1 MRRSLLLALVSL
13 TVLTACGTGSGEDAA
28 SGDPA
33 GSGSAGDIAQAD
45 DDLQVTLDPGDGSP
59 VQEWTLSCRDTPE
72 GSHPDAG
79 AACAHLHGMQDP
91 FTPLAAD
98 VVCTEQYGGPETAR
112 VIGRW
117 DGEQVDLDL
126 SRSDGCRIA
135 QWDALGP
142 LLAVDL
148 D

>member
-1 MRRSLLLALVSL
+1 VRRRAVLALTTL
-13 TVLTACGTGSGEDAA
+13 GVLAACAAPAGDDAA

-33 GSGSAGDIAQAD
+33 DSTAAGDITQAD

-72 GSHPDAG
+72 GSHPGAG
-79 AACAHLHGMQDP
+79 AACEHLSGMQDP
-91 FTPLAAD
+91 FAPLGAD
-98 VVCTEQYGGPETAR
+98 AVCTEQYGGPETAR

-117 DGEQVDLDL
+117 DGEPVDLEL

-142 LLAVDL
+142 LLAFDL

>member
-1 MRRSLLLALVSL
+1 MRRSVVLALASVA
-13 TVLTACGTGSGEDAA
+13 VLSACATGPGDDAA
-28 SGDPA
+28 GGDPA
-33 GSGSAGDIAQAD
+33 DSTAAGDIAQAD

-79 AACAHLHGMQDP
+79 AACEHLSGMRDP
-91 FTPLAAD
+91 FAPLVAD
-98 VVCTEQYGGPETAR
+98 AVCTEQYGGPETAR

-117 DGEQVDLDL
+117 DGEPVDLEL

-142 LLAVDL
+142 LLAFDL

>member
-1 MRRSLLLALVSL
+1 MRRSFVLALTSL
-13 TVLTACGTGSGEDAA
+13 AVLAACGTGAGDDAA

-33 GSGSAGDIAQAD
+33 DSTAAGDIAQAD

-59 VQEWTLSCRDTPE
+59 LQEWTLSCRDTPE

-79 AACAHLHGMQDP
+79 AACEHLRGMQDP
-91 FTPLAAD
+91 FAPLGAD
-98 VVCTEQYGGPETAR
+98 AVCTEQFGGPETAR

-117 DGEQVDLDL
+117 DGEPVDLEL

-142 LLAVDL
+142 LLAFDL